1 MPYILLSSEGGGA
14 IGPDAWQSVLSAMT
28 AQISVTT
35 VVAVLAAVVTAGI
48 GDEGNRRN
56 CNIPGHFV
64 FPNAERREDCRD
76 CESDFP
82 GMRPALPGAGTDAGC
97 LV

>member
-1 MPYILLSSEGGGA
+1 MPYILLSSEAGGA

-48 GDEGNRRN
+48 GMVFMWWGVRKLARTIMAAFRN
-56 CNIPGHFV
+56 GKLSV
-64 FPNAERREDCRD
+64 
-76 CESDFP
+76 
-82 GMRPALPGAGTDAGC
+82 
-97 LV
+97 